1 MRQGA
6 RAFQNLFGPRMDELL
21 SLLFFTWISSS
32 LCGIAL
38 DFQGFEMAGF

>member
-1 MRQGA
+1 MRQG
-6 RAFQNLFGPRMDELL
+6 RGAFQNLFGPRMDELL
-21 SLLFFTWISSS
+21 SLIFTWISSS